1 MLKQKIT
8 LAVLVLFFIISCSS
22 KKELTKTTGSEKTK
36 TEATEKTD
44 TKENV
49 LVEIDSTGAE
59 TTKAT
64 IIKYDTEKTPD
75 VTGKYPVKEI
85 AIYKTVKTAK
95 KTEAKQSEKKEQTI
109 KEEQNT
115 AKIKSEETKIAQIKR
130 NHPGTKAII
139 ITTILLTIA
148 AFLFYI
154 FKRPGSTI
162 ALKIGKIATRL
173 LGLIAGLFKT
183 K

>member
-1 MLKQKIT
+1 MLKNKIT
-8 LAVLVLFFIISCSS
+8 LAVWIVILLTSCSS
-22 KKELTKTTGSEKTK
+22 KKEIVKTTQSEKTK
-36 TEATEKTD
+36 QELTEKTD
-44 TKENV
+44 TKENTMV
-49 LVEIDSTGAE
+49 KIDSTGAE
-59 TTKAT
+59 TTEAT
-64 IIKYDTEKTPD
+64 VIIYDTDKSPD
-75 VTGKYPVKEI
+75 KTGKYPIKEI
-85 AIYKTVKTAK
+85 AVYKTTKTAK
-95 KTEAKQSEKKEQTI
+95 KTEARKTEAEKQI
-109 KEEQNT
+109 VKEEEVSQ
-115 AKIKSEETKIAQIKR
+115 KSTKEGTKVTQIKR